1 MNGRILALRDT
12 ALDFALAIS
21 IKALLIAASLVL
33 LARVF
38 WKRDPGVAFSTIA
51 LLLYSAGSSAGC
63 IKPEWPDPIS
73 LKDSADANQ
82 MFVRHTFPFQ
92 SGVYEFIACQRS
104 SLEKRAG
111 GLAPSD
117 VRQLILRDRAAE
129 DRAFAELESIDQ
141 CFRISK
147 RESDPAIV
155 RAACE
160 HVIEGALRDRRQ
172 HEVPQ
177 DTEITSKQ
185 RSEYGGA
192 WSYRT
197 LDLGRPGRCMDGP
210 CDQMLGVEVTNMT
223 PVVLTCEVVM
233 TVFSQQGTV
242 FSQQEGTLQ
251 NEQVITLNPG
261 DSLPAARV
269 TTYSSAEDMEP
280 VVRCAPATSLPPPPR
295 VPAECVVNWLPR
307 QFDFPRGLTS
317 SAWESGTALVE
328 FAGPEEYSPPEAI
341 SIVHADSPLIGQSAQ
356 ALITKLSV
364 STNCARQRF
373 RIRVE
378 YRPFPCYVCVF
389 RSGVVTLYRDG

>member
-1 MNGRILALRDT
+1 MNGRILALRVT

-21 IKALLIAASLVL
+21 IKALLIVASLVL

-38 WKRDPGVAFSTIA
+38 WKRDSGVAFSTIA
-51 LLLYSAGSSAGC
+51 LLLYSAVSSAGC

-82 MFVRHTFPFQ
+82 MLVRRTFPFQ

-111 GLAPSD
+111 GLAPAD

-155 RAACE
+155 RAECE
-160 HVIEGALRDRRQ
+160 RVIEWALRDRRH

-177 DTEITSKQ
+177 DTQITSKQ

-197 LDLGRPGRCMDGP
+197 LDLGRPGMCMDGP

-269 TTYSSAEDMEP
+269 TTYSSAEDTEP

-307 QFDFPRGLTS
+307 RFDFPRGLKS

-328 FAGPEEYSPPEAI
+328 FAGPEGYSPPEAI

-378 YRPFPCYVCVF
+378 YRPFPCYVCVY